1 MRLVAS
7 DYVCWLPRQVKL
19 GVDEKRGDGGEA
31 VRLLEEFGEAA
42 VAAARPRH

>member
-1 MRLVAS
+1 L
-7 DYVCWLPRQVKL
+7 LPRQVKL

-42 VAAARPRH
+42 VAAVPLMTTVCL